1 MPILIAF
8 LRGINVGGHH
18 KVPMADLRSVLS
30 KLRLRNVQTHLQSG
44 NALFEADDTDLPKLT
59 ETIAVALERKFGFR
73 IDILLRSGDDLEV
86 VIAKNPFARNKGIE
100 PGKLAVFFLPKAP
113 EKAVRDEIAQL
124 KFEREDIR
132 FGEREL
138 YIYFPDGQGRS
149 KLPAALDR
157 VLKKTATARNWNTV
171 SKMLELASAMEEKHF
186 D

>member
-1 MPILIAF
+1 MPILVAL

-30 KLRLRNVQTHLQSG
+30 KLRLRKVQTHLQSG
-44 NALFEADDTDLPKLT
+44 NALFEADDTDLPGLT
-59 ETIAVALERKFGFR
+59 ETIAATLQRKFGFR
-73 IDILLRSGDDLEV
+73 IDVLLRSGDELES
-86 VIAKNPFARNKGIE
+86 VIAKNPFARSKGIE
-100 PGKLAVFFLPKAP
+100 PGKLAVFFLPKGL
-113 EKAVRDEIAQL
+113 EKSTRNEISQL

-132 FGEREL
+132 FGDREL

-171 SKMLELASAMEEKHF
+171 TKLLELACEIEKTK
-186 D
+186 